1 MTSQPEFGVRIAGV
15 GSALPS
21 LVLTNADLEKMVN
34 TSDEWIVK
42 RTGIHQR
49 RICDPKTEGEFTLA
63 RDALRDA
70 LDDAGMQGSDL
81 DLIIHAS
88 TTSEM
93 VCPPNACRIA
103 DAIDATPAGAFDLA
117 AACCGLVYAMNV
129 ADSLIRLG
137 RYRSVGVI
145 GCDALSTITDYADRT
160 LSILF
165 GDAGAAMVLTRD
177 DDPERGCIH
186 QTLGADGRKWDML
199 YLPQQERDIPE
210 WDRDNPIRLGC
221 LRMSGQEVFKFAVS
235 KFREVIR
242 EGLEQTGLTIDDISQ
257 FVCHQ
262 SNKRIIEAA
271 KQKLGLPDEKVH
283 VNIGEY
289 GNSSAAS
296 VGVVFDELWKA
307 GKIRRGDYVLF
318 VAFGGGLTWS
328 SCIWKV

>member
-1 MTSQPEFGVRIAGV
+1 MRSKAEYGVQIAGV

-21 LVLTNADLEKMVN
+21 RVLTNADLEKMVN

-42 RTGIHQR
+42 RTGIHRR
-49 RICDPKTEGEFTLA
+49 RICDPETEGEFTLA
-63 RDALRDA
+63 RDALKNA
-70 LDDAGMQGSDL
+70 LDDAGMDGRDL

-93 VCPPNACRIA
+93 ACPPNACRIA
-103 DAIDATPAGAFDLA
+103 AALGATSAGAFDLL
-117 AACCGLVYAMNV
+117 AACSGLVYGMNV
-129 ADSLIRLG
+129 ADSVIRTG
-137 RYRSVGVI
+137 RYRTVGII
-145 GCDALSTITDYADRT
+145 GCDALSTITDYTDRR

-165 GDAGAAMVLTRD
+165 GDAGGAMVLTRD
-177 DDPERGCIH
+177 DDPSRGCVH
-186 QTLGADGRKWDML
+186 QSLGANGGKWDVL
-199 YLPQQERDIPE
+199 YLPRREQDIPE

-235 KFREVIR
+235 KFREVIT
-242 EGLEQTGLTIDDISQ
+242 EGLKETGLSVDDISQ

-262 SNKRIIEAA
+262 SNVRIIDAA

-283 VNIGEY
+283 INIGEY

-307 GKIRRGDYVLF
+307 GKVKRGDHVVF
-318 VAFGGGLTWS
+318 VAFGGGLTWAS
-328 SCIWKV
+328 SIWRI